1 MDPGDVFMVESRGYL
16 LGEIRIL
23 LTFWI
28 VLREDS
34 NMLHDHLIRLCFESI
49 DLKSSQAEHLVM
61 IFSIVDWDQAGE
73 ELGFIL
79 KRVIYCY
86 PILAISHS
94 FEYNYLINC

>member
-1 MDPGDVFMVESRGYL
+1 MDPGDVFMIESRGYL

-34 NMLHDHLIRLCFESI
+34 DMLHDHLIRLSFESI

-73 ELGFIL
+73 KLGFIL
-79 KRVIYCY
+79 K
-86 PILAISHS
+86 
-94 FEYNYLINC
+94 